1 MLYGYVS
8 PNGNDT
14 KLLNQM
20 AIHADIRAY
29 NSDNDNDDNETKE
42 KHRNE
47 KKKKGIRTKRP

>member
-1 MLYGYVS
+1 
-8 PNGNDT
+8 
-14 KLLNQM
+14 M

-47 KKKKGIRTKRP
+47 KKKKGIRTKRPQTEIITIDYTEM